1 MTTKSTHT
9 ASMNFAGIVLAGGQS
24 SRMGTSKALL
34 DYHGKPLI
42 EHMINLLRQAGCV
55 DVHISGDVPGYR
67 GIPDAVRHDGP
78 ARAMLAL
85 LRHFKDHYERLLFVP
100 VDMPLI
106 AVNSLRHLMSQNGSV
121 FYNAYPLPACLN
133 TMGISP
139 SCDSVREV
147 LASAAAKG
155 IDLPQEWAGGM
166 ANINTK
172 KEWEN
177 IES

>member
-1 MTTKSTHT
+1 MTTKSMPT
-9 ASMNFAGIVLAGGQS
+9 ASKNIAGIVLAGGQS

-42 EHMINLLRQAGCV
+42 EHMIELLRQAGCD

-133 TMGISP
+133 TTGFFP
-139 SCDSVREV
+139 SCDSVRDV
-147 LASAAAKG
+147 LVAVGAKE
-155 IDLPQEWAGGM
+155 IELPQEWESGM

-177 IES
+177 LAS